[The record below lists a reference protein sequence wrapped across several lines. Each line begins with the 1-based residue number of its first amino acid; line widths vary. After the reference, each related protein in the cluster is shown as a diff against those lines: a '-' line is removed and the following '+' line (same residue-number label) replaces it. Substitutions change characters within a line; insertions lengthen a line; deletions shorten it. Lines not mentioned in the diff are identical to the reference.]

1 MIISAA
7 DSQEVRRCGLDV
19 SSGAAVATARARQAP
34 PVALEAPHTAPHPLR
49 AHSEPTALSSAGRD
63 TSGPTCDGP
72 KRHSIQSV
80 DLGITRAQ
88 VAVRR
93 KIFWSKLS
101 IDNDG
106 GDDDDDNGVNVCAH
120 APAQRMRPFGS
131 GGPKP
136 GFARPLPLEGGGVSS
151 VRINENAS
159 MRL

>member
-1 MIISAA
+1 M
-7 DSQEVRRCGLDV
+7 RCCGLDV
-19 SSGAAVATARARQAP
+19 SSGAAVAIARARQAP
-34 PVALEAPHTAPHPLR
+34 PVALKAPHTAPHPLR

-88 VAVRR
+88 VVVRR

-101 IDNDG
+101 NDNDG
-106 GDDDDDNGVNVCAH
+106 GGDDDDDDNGVNVCAH
-120 APAQRMRPFGS
+120 APAERMRPFGS
-131 GGPKP
+131 GGPKLEF

-151 VRINENAS
+151 LRLNENAS